1 MVILQ
6 SNIQA
11 TTISGTLPVAWS
23 SSTSCPELLF
33 HHTPHWPSSQAPQFC
48 CPPPAED
55 QPHRGHL
62 LRWRHSSHGLQAGE
76 QRSQSPSSVA
86 GMVYSSFYLLGKKK
100 QSSWLLAEI
109 LMFKTKSLFI
119 GRQLWYQFQIHR

>member
-1 MVILQ
+1 MILQ

-11 TTISGTLPVAWS
+11 TTVSGTLPVAWS

-33 HHTPHWPSSQAPQFC
+33 RHTPHWPSSQAPQFC

-100 QSSWLLAEI
+100 
-109 LMFKTKSLFI
+109 TKFLTFSRNTNVQNKESFYWQTTLVPVSNS
-119 GRQLWYQFQIHR
+119 